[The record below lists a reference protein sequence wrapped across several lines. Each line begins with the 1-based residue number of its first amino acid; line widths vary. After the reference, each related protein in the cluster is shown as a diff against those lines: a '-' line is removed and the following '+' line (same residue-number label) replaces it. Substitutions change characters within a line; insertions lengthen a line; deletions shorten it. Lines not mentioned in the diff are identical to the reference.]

1 MDDWK
6 KISETSLPEKL
17 DFYCSLNMKD
27 ITDADYRHAK
37 TTRFAKKDL
46 RLNKITIYVF
56 KAIQYC

>member
-6 KISETSLPEKL
+6 KISETS